1 MAQGGADSIK
11 ALWMEI
17 FKETRIKY
25 TTMEERIKQEL
36 AEYGLTVEQ
45 LTKEELQR
53 LTQEIE
59 LRDKGIDVLDGVLS
73 DPSIMYRQRK

>member
-1 MAQGGADSIK
+1 
-11 ALWMEI
+11 
-17 FKETRIKY
+17 
-25 TTMEERIKQEL
+25 MEERIKQEL
-36 AEYGLTVEQ
+36 EEYGLTIDQ

-73 DPSIMYRQRK
+73 DPSLMYRQRK

>member
-1 MAQGGADSIK
+1 
-11 ALWMEI
+11 MEI
-17 FKETRIKY
+17 YKETRIKY

-36 AEYGLTVEQ
+36 AEYGLTIDQ

-53 LTQEIE
+53 LTQEME

>member
-1 MAQGGADSIK
+1 
-11 ALWMEI
+11 MEI